1 MIFGETTEYGRIAV
15 DQDIPLY
22 WVQTHQA
29 AIDEQTWFFRVFGNL
44 FMVFGFVALFLAA
57 VGLYGVMSA
66 SVSNRTSEMGIRMAL
81 GAQGR
86 DVLGLVLKQGAVQ
99 VGIGMALGLALA
111 ALLSRGLEIVLFQV
125 EPWDPFVFALIA
137 VVLAAVGMLASYIPA
152 LRATRVDPAVALRYE

>member
-1 MIFGETTEYGRIAV
+1 
-15 DQDIPLY
+15 
-22 WVQTHQA
+22 
-29 AIDEQTWFFRVFGNL
+29 
-44 FMVFGFVALFLAA
+44 
-57 VGLYGVMSA
+57 MSA

-81 GAQGR
+81 GAQGG
-86 DVLGLVLKQGAVQ
+86 DVLRLVMKQGAIQ

-111 ALLSRGLEIVLFQV
+111 ALLSRGLELVLFQV